1 VIAERVDLRRE
12 FLAAREHVLAFVL
25 ALTRSRDV
33 AEEVVQEL
41 SVHVLRQAER
51 GGAEPDDPLAWMLGA
66 ARNRVADY
74 YRARTRDER
83 NLKRLMAMAA
93 EFEAAF
99 VENPPALPEEAGA
112 GGPVDEH
119 HDPRVSH
126 LRTCLEKLSAKT
138 RLMLDARYARAA
150 SIEAIATK
158 LSWTP
163 GSVKVALSKA
173 RRALGECVR
182 RKLAIQGVGRG

>member
-1 VIAERVDLRRE
+1 LIAERPRLLDQFV
-12 FLAAREHVLAFVL
+12 AARNHVLAFVL
-25 ALTRSRDV
+25 ALTRSREV

-51 GGAEPDDPLAWMLGA
+51 GAEPDDALAWLLGA
-66 ARNRVADY
+66 ARHRVADY

-83 NLKRLMAMAA
+83 NLRRLLEMASQV
-93 EFEAAF
+93 EAAF
-99 VENPPALPEEAGA
+99 IENPPAPAAEVSVD
-112 GGPVDEH
+112 GGDGESDDV
-119 HDPRVSH
+119 RVSH

-138 RLMLDARYARAA
+138 RLMLDARYAHAA
-150 SIEAIATK
+150 SIETIAVK

-173 RRALGECVR
+173 RRVLGECVR
-182 RKLAIQGVGRG
+182 RKLSIEGVDRG

>member
-1 VIAERVDLRRE
+1 LIAERPGLLQQFV
-12 FLAAREHVLAFVL
+12 AARDHVLAFVL
-25 ALTRSRDV
+25 ALTRSREV

-51 GGAEPDDPLAWMLGA
+51 GAGEPDDPLAWMLGA
-66 ARNRVADY
+66 ARHRVADY
-74 YRARTRDER
+74 YRSRTRDER
-83 NLKRLMAMAA
+83 NLKRLMAVAA
-93 EFEAAF
+93 EVEAAF
-99 VENPPALPEEAGA
+99 VENPPALSEELGA
-112 GGPVDEH
+112 GGDSDASA
-119 HDPRVSH
+119 DPRVAH

-138 RLMLDARYARAA
+138 RVMLDARYAH
-150 SIEAIATK
+150 SSPIEAIAAK

-163 GSVKVALSKA
+163 GSVKVALAKA